1 MKSKKKL
8 SLDEL
13 ESKINKWQII
23 RKICLFI
30 LLVVIFFAVID
41 FHYQIDLAETEYD
54 SSTVEIEKEPSIIFF
69 YRSDCPDCHKIFKKV
84 YWAELKGVPL
94 QLVNL
99 RNTSNRKYIKE
110 YNLKTVPTFVLINKK
125 GTEARRYSGTNFKK
139 IDAFLSTTSEKR

>member
-13 ESKINKWQII
+13 ESKINQRQII
-23 RKICLFI
+23 KKIIIC
-30 LLVVIFFAVID
+30 IFGIAFLIAVLTCY
-41 FHYQIDLAETEYD
+41 YQIDLAETEYD

>member
-13 ESKINKWQII
+13 ERKINQRQII
-23 RKICLFI
+23 KKIIIC
-30 LLVVIFFAVID
+30 IFGIAFLIAVLIYS
-41 FHYQIDLAETEYD
+41 YQIDLAETEYD
-54 SSTVEIEKEPSIIFF
+54 SSTVEIEKESSIIFF